1 MNFGETIRREREAKG
16 LRIRDLAEQVGVS
29 FATIARWETGT
40 RRPGLMNLHRLSQAL
55 GVSMSDL
62 LKAGD
67 SSPESIIPQ

>member
-16 LRIRDLAEQVGVS
+16 LRIRELAEQVGVS
-29 FATIARWETGT
+29 FATIARWEAGT
-40 RRPGLMNLHRLSQAL
+40 RRPGLMNLQRLSQAL

-67 SSPESIIPQ
+67 NSPESIIPQ